1 MGCMGNVARMGYM
14 VFWMGKPEGKKPLR
28 RPDSKWEDN
37 IKMVFPEV
45 GMRAW
50 IGLFWPRDS
59 DRWQAAVNA

>member
-1 MGCMGNVARMGYM
+1 
-14 VFWMGKPEGKKPLR
+14 MGKPDGKKPLR